1 MEQMK
6 NPSIKLKGQLDQQ
19 DYEEINGLQKYCVM
33 EDNVTL
39 KLELDYKW
47 SKALDKNVDMNKINE
62 FMFYDEGTLI
72 GYIGVCQFGRETLEV
87 NGMVHPEFRRMGV
100 FNRLFSLVKDEWYK
114 RKLTDMLLL
123 SDNNSLPG
131 LEFIKRTGA
140 LYDNSEYEMY
150 LKGESNL
157 GSALNNLILRKA
169 INKDAKEIAR
179 QNTIYFQVESVEEDL
194 ILPEEE
200 AKRGVD
206 IFIVE
211 IDNTI
216 IGKVHLAVNDGIG
229 GIYGLGVLPEYRRK
243 GYGREIL
250 IKAIDYLNERQVN
263 KIMLQVAVKNKNAL
277 DLYKS
282 CGFVETS
289 KMDYYKLSK

>member
-6 NPSIKLKGQLDQQ
+6 SPSIKLKGHLEKQ

-47 SKALDKNVDMNKINE
+47 SKALDKSVDINRINE

-72 GYIGVCQFGRETLEV
+72 GYIGICQFGRELEV
-87 NGMVHPEFRRMGV
+87 NGMVHPEYRRMGV
-100 FNRLFSLVKDEWYK
+100 FNSLFSLVKDEWYK
-114 RKLTDMLLL
+114 RKTTDMLLL
-123 SDNNSLPG
+123 CDNTSLPG

-150 LKGESNL
+150 LRGKPNL
-157 GSALNNLILRKA
+157 GSALNDLILRKA

-179 QNTIYFQVESVEEDL
+179 QNAMYFQVESVKEDL

-216 IGKVHLAVNDGIG
+216 IGKVHLAVNDGLG

-250 IKAIDYLNERQVN
+250 MKAIDYLNERQVN